1 MKIMW
6 YTFFYEEPVYN
17 KLYANSSSSCLF
29 SFYWLQ
35 NIKNTN
41 CCPEK
46 KTDFGIQLIDAGA
59 RKMNNWHNEIHEW
72 WDILETKIFIYLLS
86 NQNQRLLD

>member
-1 MKIMW
+1 MLIQAQV
-6 YTFFYEEPVYN
+6 VY
-17 KLYANSSSSCLF
+17 SLF
-29 SFYWLQ
+29 TDFKTLKTQ
-35 NIKNTN
+35 IAAQK
-41 CCPEK
+41 K